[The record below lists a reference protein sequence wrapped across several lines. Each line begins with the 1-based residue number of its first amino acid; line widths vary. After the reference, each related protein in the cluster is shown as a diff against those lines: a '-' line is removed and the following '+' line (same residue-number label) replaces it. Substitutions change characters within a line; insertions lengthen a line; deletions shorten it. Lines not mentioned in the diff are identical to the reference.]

1 MKMGKMTPRPK
12 PRPNPAVTNDVPMG
26 AQLTN
31 YDYQML
37 ECYLRLLDA
46 EREGADW
53 REVARIVL
61 QLDTDKDGDLAKRTY
76 DSHIARAHWMTEHGY
91 RQLLREA
98 DDNW

>member
-1 MKMGKMTPRPK
+1 MIARPRPVEI
-12 PRPNPAVTNDVPMG
+12 PATSNE
-26 AQLTN
+26 AQAEPELTD
-31 YDYQML
+31 YDYAML
-37 ECYLRLLDA
+37 EQYLRLLDA

-61 QLDTDKDGDLAKRTY
+61 QLDTDKDSDLAKRTY

-91 RQLLREA
+91 RHLLREA